1 MGFAASLAILPP
13 LCRLLIDG
21 VGWREAYVILGLLV
35 LLLVV
40 PAAFL
45 FARDTPEQMGL
56 HPDGYDHPPLNE
68 PSPGSAD
75 TNGGDRRRVLTS
87 WTFWILALSLTTSPF
102 VVTALVF
109 HQTGIFEERG
119 VGAGVAAAV
128 FVPYAIANAVSS
140 AVSGVVVDRTGPKPV
155 FVGAMA
161 LLLVSLGL
169 SRLINGEPSA
179 VVYASMLGTAGGL
192 QRIVSSVI
200 WAHYYG
206 RQGLGRIQGSAT
218 SIMITMSALG
228 PLPLAA
234 LEGATGS
241 YDLGILLMAAMPV
254 LSVLG
259 VLLARTSVQYG
270 RAEPAAAAGT

>member
-1 MGFAASLAILPP
+1 
-13 LCRLLIDG
+13 
-21 VGWREAYVILGLLV
+21 
-35 LLLVV
+35 
-40 PAAFL
+40 
-45 FARDTPEQMGL
+45 
-56 HPDGYDHPPLNE
+56 
-68 PSPGSAD
+68 
-75 TNGGDRRRVLTS
+75 
-87 WTFWILALSLTTSPF
+87 
-102 VVTALVF
+102 
-109 HQTGIFEERG
+109 
-119 VGAGVAAAV
+119 
-128 FVPYAIANAVSS
+128 
-140 AVSGVVVDRTGPKPV
+140 
-155 FVGAMA
+155 MA